1 MHEFNFFLILL
12 INLPILF
19 FYNSI
24 TKKLNFFD
32 LSDGSRKF
40 QEKPVPLI
48 GGFLLI
54 YNILVFQIL
63 SLNDVFGYDINEYF
77 SNTRELFGFYLGLL
91 FCFFVGAF
99 DDKYDLSATKKLF
112 INFFIIFLIIL
123 LDENLIIR
131 ELNFSF
137 FENKIELRNI
147 STLFTILCFLL
158 LINAI
163 NMFDGINLQ
172 VGIYCLIIFS
182 IFIIKNLFP
191 ILSLIVIIS
200 LIIFLYYNFKN
211 KAYLGDS
218 GTQSLAFIISY
229 IFIKSYNEN
238 FAFRP
243 EEIFILLAIP
253 GLDMFRLFIFRIIKG
268 KNPFS
273 ADLNHMHH
281 LILRKYNSFIA
292 LIVISILILINIGI
306 YYLIA
311 NKAFVLL
318 VTLLSYIF
326 LLIFFR
332 KQIRK

>member
-1 MHEFNFFLILL
+1 MYELNIFFILL

-19 FYNSI
+19 FYNFI
-24 TKKLNFFD
+24 TKKLNLYD

-40 QEKPVPLI
+40 QAKPVPLI

-54 YNILVFQIL
+54 YNILIFQIL
-63 SLNDVFGYDINEYF
+63 SLANVIGYDYSEYF
-77 SNTRELFGFYLGLL
+77 TNTRELSAFYFGLL
-91 FCFFVGAF
+91 FCFFVGAY
-99 DDKYDLSATKKLF
+99 DDKYDLSATKKLL
-112 INFFIIFLIIL
+112 INSFIIFIVIL

-131 ELNFSF
+131 ELSFSF

-147 STLFTILCFLL
+147 SSMFTILCFLL

-172 VGIYCLIIFS
+172 VGIYCLIIFFT
-182 IFIIKNLFP
+182 FIIKNLFP
-191 ILSLIVIIS
+191 ILSSIVIIS
-200 LIIFLYYNFKN
+200 LVIFLYYNFKN

-218 GTQSLAFIISY
+218 GTQILAFIISY

-243 EEIFILLAIP
+243 EEIFVFLAFP
-253 GLDMFRLFIFRIIKG
+253 GLDMFRLFIFRILNG

-273 ADLNHMHH
+273 ADSNHMHH
-281 LILRKYNSFIA
+281 LILRKYNSFTA
-292 LIVISILILINIGI
+292 LILISILIMGNISI
-306 YYLIA
+306 YYLIT

-318 VTLLSYIF
+318 LTLLSY
-326 LLIFFR
+326 LISLFFF
-332 KQIRK
+332 KKYIKT